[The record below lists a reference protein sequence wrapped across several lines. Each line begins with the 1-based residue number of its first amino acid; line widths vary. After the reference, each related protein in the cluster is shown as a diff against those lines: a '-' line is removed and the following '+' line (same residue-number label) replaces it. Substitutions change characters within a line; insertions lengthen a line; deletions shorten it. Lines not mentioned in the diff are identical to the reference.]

1 MNKLEE
7 LFGYEVEK
15 EKLYVVSLIDNHVT
29 YYLAYDLVNKV
40 FFMSRNQKE
49 KLNKF
54 KKRFTEQEIKDHDER
69 FWQFA
74 EEVTE

>member
-7 LFGYEVEK
+7 LFDYEVEK
-15 EKLYVVSLIDNHVT
+15 EKLYVVELIDNHLT
-29 YYLAYDLVNKV
+29 YWLAYDLVNKV
-40 FFMSRNQKE
+40 FFMSQNQNE

-69 FWQFA
+69 FFQFA
-74 EEVTE
+74 EEVAE

>member
-15 EKLYVVSLIDNHVT
+15 EKLYVVSLIDNYVT
-29 YYLAYDLVNKV
+29 YYLSYDLVNKV